1 MDNQQEGMDAIT
13 LNTALEW
20 PDLIVLWALEL
31 QRKVYV
37 QMTYDDLIKI
47 VDMMKKQREEKTKP
61 IIVKGVQ
68 CRPEF
73 ADVFNINNE
82 RLKLRGE

>member
-1 MDNQQEGMDAIT
+1 MDQQNVDAIT

-20 PDLIVLWALEL
+20 QDLIVLWALEP
-31 QRKVYV
+31 QRKICV
-37 QMTYDDLIKI
+37 QMTYDNLVKI
-47 VDMMKKQREEKTKP
+47 VDMMKKEREEKTKP

-73 ADVFNINNE
+73 ADLLNINNE
-82 RLKLRGE
+82 RMKLRGE